1 MIIYSIHGLDKH
13 FAKQKEIHFLLR
25 KLQAR
30 TGGTHLYSQQRQEVH
45 GRLDTSLFYRQ
56 IPGQSGLWSETLSP
70 KEKEVGQRGGKEE
83 RKDRQIFRPEHVGLC
98 V

>member
-13 FAKQKEIHFLLR
+13 FAKQKVHFLLR

-45 GRLDTSLFYRQ
+45 GRLDTSLLCQQ

-70 KEKEVGQRGGKEE
+70 KEKEVGQRGGK
-83 RKDRQIFRPEHVGLC
+83 DRQILRPEHVGLRL
-98 V
+98 

>member
-45 GRLDTSLFYRQ
+45 GRLDTSLLYPQ
-56 IPGQSGLWSETLSP
+56 IPGQSGLWSETLSR
-70 KEKEVGQRGGKEE
+70 KEKEGQRGRKEE
-83 RKDRQIFRPEHVGLC
+83 RKDRQIFRPEHVGLR

>member
-1 MIIYSIHGLDKH
+1 MLSRMLMLFH

-45 GRLDTSLFYRQ
+45 GRLDTSLLYQQ
-56 IPGQSGLWSETLSP
+56 IPGQSGLWSETLSR
-70 KEKEVGQRGGKEE
+70 KEKEGQGGRKEE
-83 RKDRQIFRPEHVGLC
+83 RKDRQIFRPEHVGLR